1 MSEQRLSVLIASGGI
16 LCLLIQLVVS
26 LTDNPTRRAQQVAQE
41 VAFKS
46 VQHRAHRRAVQLGVR
61 LGKPVAEQDLLRM
74 QADVELAAEADPE
87 IVEAGLVDRDLTV
100 LACSDKARAR
110 KPLGGPA
117 EALVRRSVAEGYG
130 EKDERSEGQQRVM
143 LVIPVDGK
151 EPKQALLYMILTTHD
166 TEEALSKVVAA
177 MRPPSVPAWLTIG
190 LGLLG
195 LGAALGMLL
204 ASERRQSLQALRVQE
219 VIEQMAS
226 GHFEARLDPLDVPY
240 YGGIAERLNTM
251 AEQVQNLAFEHHAAH
266 ERVLHLDQEL
276 QDAQVV
282 QKTLMPEVRQIP
294 RGALQL
300 CGMYR
305 SAAQVSGDW
314 WTYYPLDEH
323 RTLLVLADVVGHGI
337 GSSVVGAMAY
347 GCAMQLYQDLGAQL
361 RPEFLLSRL
370 NQAIWSTTKGKFT
383 MSCFA
388 VIIDTKDN
396 QLTFASGAHAF
407 PLLFR
412 ARDQQKPVIPLVAA
426 GSPLGSSGESKFAAS
441 TQPFE
446 PGDVLICFTDGLI
459 EAQNTQG
466 DQFGDKRVRQ
476 TVQRVANRDVDE
488 ISRSLLGEHSR
499 FVGTDELEDDLTLVV
514 ARHGS
519 ATNSK
524 PGA

>member
-16 LCLLIQLVVS
+16 LCLIIQLVLS
-26 LTDNPTRRAQQVAQE
+26 LTDNPARRAQQTAFE
-41 VAFKS
+41 VAYKT
-46 VQHRAHRRAVQLGVR
+46 VQHRAHRRAVQLSTR
-61 LGKPVAEQDLLRM
+61 LGKPVAEQDLTRM

-100 LACSDKARAR
+100 LACSDKGRAR
-110 KPLGGPA
+110 KPLSGQA
-117 EALVRRSVAEGYG
+117 DALVRRSVADGYI
-130 EKDERSEGQQRVM
+130 EKDERSEGQQRVI
-143 LVIPVDGK
+143 LVVPVDGK

-166 TEEALSKVVAA
+166 TEEALGKVVAA
-177 MRPPSVPAWLTIG
+177 MRPPPVPAWLTIG
-190 LGLLG
+190 LGLIG

-204 ASERRQSLQALRVQE
+204 TSDRRQSTQALRVQE
-219 VIEQMAS
+219 VIEQMAM
-226 GHFEARLDPLDVPY
+226 GHFEARLDPIDVPQFA
-240 YGGIAERLNTM
+240 GIAGRLNTL
-251 AEQVQNLAFEHHAAH
+251 AEQVQQLLQDHHVNSETVEHM
-266 ERVLHLDQEL
+266 QKEL

-282 QKTLMPEVRQIP
+282 QQTLMPDVRQIP
-294 RGALQL
+294 RGSLRL

-305 SAAQVSGDW
+305 SASKVSGDW

-347 GCAMQLYQDLGAQL
+347 GCASQLYQDLGANL
-361 RPEFLLSRL
+361 RPELLLSRL

-412 ARDQQKPVIPLVAA
+412 ARDQQKPVSPLVAA
-426 GSPLGSSGESKFAAS
+426 GSPLGSSGESKFTAN

-446 PGDVLICFTDGLI
+446 PGDVLVCFTDGLI
-459 EAQNTQG
+459 EAANAQG

-476 TVQRVANRDVDE
+476 TVQRVHNRDADE
-488 ISRSLLGEHSR
+488 ISRSLLAEHTR
-499 FVGTDELEDDLTLVV
+499 FIGTDELEDDLTLVV

-519 ATNSK
+519 ATTSK
-524 PGA
+524 PGV